1 MRWTDK
7 DGHPFLNMD
16 TVPTVHTQSGQ
27 RMARLLRRI
36 FGLGHPPRVQ
46 QSRNRSRLT

>member
-1 MRWTDK
+1 MRCTDK
-7 DGHPFLNMD
+7 DGDPFVNMD

-36 FGLGHPPRVQ
+36 FEPQPPAP
-46 QSRNRSRLT
+46 RSTVP